1 MKLFLQPRVESAPFL
16 LSSILGARGYFCFCE
31 EANEYSKKRKKCIC
45 LLFEFSLASALEK
58 LTFGTQGIQLGVCFR
73 GKFIKSL

>member
-16 LSSILGARGYFCFCE
+16 LSSILGARGYFCLGE

-45 LLFEFSLASALEK
+45 LLFEFSLASASEK
-58 LTFGTQGIQLGVCFR
+58 TYLWHPGYTAR
-73 GKFIKSL
+73 SLLPREIH

>member
-16 LSSILGARGYFCFCE
+16 LASILGARGYFCLGE
-31 EANEYSKKRKKCIC
+31 EANEYSKKRKTCIC
-45 LLFEFSLASALEK
+45 LLFVFRSPPHPKK
-58 LTFGTQGIQLGVCFR
+58 LTFGTHGIQLGVCFC